1 MGVSGSTA
9 WTTVP
14 AGDLWFVVAAD
25 DNLSTEGTWGDRS
38 PAGMAMNNATPSGVC
53 GMTNRINLSACP

>member
-14 AGDLWFVVAAD
+14 SGDLWFVVAAD

-38 PAGMAMNNATPSGVC
+38 PSGSAMNNATPSGVC
-53 GMTNRINLSACP
+53 GMTNRINLIACP